1 MTDQAIKRRKK
12 VARRHFISLVSR
24 RARVA
29 VALTVAAAAVGV
41 LATAGFTAPASKVPR
56 EIRVVS
62 VEVGGGGA
70 DVPPEGASVGDSDTF
85 TSVVSDPKTGRRL
98 GRSESVCTIFD
109 IAKPGGHGPP
119 ARNTTFHCSSM
130 VRLRDG
136 ELTAFGR
143 IHFDGQGR
151 ESNAPFAILGGT
163 GRYAGARGSAKSR
176 PLGEGKTLIVLRF
189 VR

>member
-1 MTDQAIKRRKK
+1 VRK
-12 VARRHFISLVSR
+12 RHFSSLVSG
-24 RARVA
+24 RARLA
-29 VALTVAAAAVGV
+29 AALTVAAAAVGV
-41 LATAGFTAPASKVPR
+41 LATAGFTAPASNAPR

-130 VRLRDG
+130 VRLRNG
-136 ELTAFGR
+136 QLTAFGR
-143 IHFDGQGR
+143 VHFDGQGR

-163 GRYAGARGSAKSR
+163 GRYASAQGSVKSR
-176 PLGEGKTLIVLRF
+176 PLGQGKTLIVLRF